1 MDEMTF
7 QHQLRELKQRVSNMA
22 EVSSS
27 WLPSRPHS
35 HPALAPGAAP
45 NYHQDL
51 YSAQLLDVKH
61 KLDRMQAN
69 LPTHWQAQIL
79 HAGTPLP
86 ATVDGLEY
94 VRSDLQKL
102 NETIERNNALG
113 KESLE
118 SLRLGF
124 ADLHDGMRKGFDN
137 LEQAVSELKRNTAFT
152 PASSEA
158 TDEDLTAAHAG
169 FPSDTTPAPYYGPPG
184 FGTASHPGFIHEPRF
199 TYEPGLA
206 KYQSH
211 NSNDSPISPSP
222 GFYQGLGPPLGGSD
236 CYVDPNRSVH
246 PDYRARHDVA
256 VWRSDGDG
264 LVGGK
269 EDGAVPQANWLG
281 IPTLARDQ
289 TVEGASSA
297 FPQGRQVTFEGL
309 TQLLGLTCPRPAVL
323 PEPFIKYDLG
333 NFRDSLVN
341 RGDTGT
347 TAQASHEYS
356 DIKKDESRSEDAWGP
371 LDMNSPDQAQLKIEQ
386 TTNQQLRD
394 TIAAKDEEIAELE
407 VGQVADRREKD
418 AIITHLNDCKSA
430 AEEAFEITRSDL
442 EKRLDEAKDR
452 HDDVKRRH
460 GESLSEIHRLKQ
472 SAESAQRDFE
482 VTERTRWELQGVTD
496 REIERLRH
504 ELQQCE
510 ASRHH
515 FMTKYVD
522 ENYRFRWLEQRKS
535 QSEQYYQQQ
544 LHDCEGALEIS
555 ERNRDADIS
564 SALQSKDEL
573 QHQLEECEG
582 ALETSQR
589 NREAYIRGALRSRD
603 GDLDRLHV
611 FCKEKDAVIYRQE
624 QIIAQGASI
633 LEERDAEIDRLSAA
647 LDESKR
653 SEQDAREHA
662 AKNKRTIQKRD
673 AQVEHLH
680 REVKEE
686 RERRCRPEDLMRRD
700 AEAMR
705 TKAKDVRFSA
715 DEQDSGRSFANA
727 ADVPAYAVSRGQSG
741 RRNPLWTPQPIQ
753 SSARLPHE
761 EDRASFWEDGDGD
774 HATTKTKHVFGSS
787 SPIVV
792 QQRRKPGR
800 GRSNEKRASREHDDN
815 RRSFA
820 SNDNVTEEESRGQH
834 RQRTAMYS
842 NPSRHQSEA
851 LASNREALQLLAGW
865 TERTLQEQGQP
876 KNSQLH
882 EQASQSYHAHLQQQI
897 QLTRQQQRQQASQS
911 NHQQFDPA
919 QLPAHLQQS
928 LQLRQQNQ
936 QRPMQQQRQQPPQL
950 TQQTHA
956 DMSHQIPGAG
966 SSGGDGGG
974 GRRSPSSR
982 RMKAQAPT
990 NGGTAENGRHALPLD
1005 DTTWL
1010 PAPAHPAAAAV
1021 ERVGS
1026 VPDLR
1031 AGRRRSMSRSH
1042 ASSREH
1048 SAMSKPASMFDPR
1061 PQKGH
1066 MASQTY
1072 RAPSVETEAESSSAD
1087 ERTA

>member
-7 QHQLRELKQRVSNMA
+7 QHQLRELKQRVSNMTEA
-22 EVSSS
+22 SSS
-27 WLPSRPHS
+27 WMPHRPHT
-35 HPALAPGAAP
+35 HPGQAPGAAP

-69 LPTHWQAQIL
+69 LPTRWQAQIL

-86 ATVDGLEY
+86 ETVDGLEY
-94 VRSDLQKL
+94 VQRDLQQL

-118 SLRLGF
+118 LFRSGF
-124 ADLHDGMRKGFDN
+124 VDLHGEMRKGFDN
-137 LEQAVSELKRNTAFT
+137 LEHAVSELKRNTAFT

-169 FPSDTTPAPYYGPPG
+169 FPADTTPVPYYGPPG
-184 FGTASHPGFIHEPRF
+184 FGTASHAGSPPEPWRAS
-199 TYEPGLA
+199 EPLRGNPGLA
-206 KYQSH
+206 KEQFRNSDDSH
-211 NSNDSPISPSP
+211 ISPFS
-222 GFYQGLGPPLGGSD
+222 GSYQGPQPLVTGLE
-236 CYVDPNRSVH
+236 CYTNPNTSVH
-246 PDYRARHDVA
+246 PDYEARHDVA
-256 VWRSDGDG
+256 AWRSDRDG
-264 LVGGK
+264 LVGDK
-269 EDGAVPQANWLG
+269 ESCTLPQINYHAF
-281 IPTLARDQ
+281 PKFSKDQ
-289 TVEGASSA
+289 TVEGAGSA
-297 FPQGRQVTFEGL
+297 LPQDRQAGFEGV
-309 TQLLGLTCPRPAVL
+309 TQLIQETCPRPAVL
-323 PEPFIKYDLG
+323 SEPFMAVCPPNFFPHTKYDLG
-333 NFRDSLVN
+333 NFRDSLVS

-347 TAQASHEYS
+347 TGQASHEHS
-356 DIKKDESRSEDAWGP
+356 AITEDVRQPEYAWGP
-371 LDMNSPDQAQLKIEQ
+371 SDMSPPERADLEIVENI
-386 TTNQQLRD
+386 NQQLRE

-407 VGQVADRREKD
+407 VGQVADQREKD

-442 EKRLDEAKDR
+442 EKRLDDAKDR
-452 HDDVKRRH
+452 HDEVKHRY
-460 GESLSEIHRLKQ
+460 GESLNEIHRLKQ
-472 SAESAQRDFE
+472 YAESAQRNFE
-482 VTERTRWELQGVTD
+482 MTERTRWELQAVTD
-496 REIERLRH
+496 KEIERLRH

-522 ENYRFRWLEQRKS
+522 ENYRFKWLEQRKH
-535 QSEQYYQQQ
+535 QSEQYFRQQ
-544 LHDCEGALEIS
+544 LDDREGALEIS
-555 ERNRDADIS
+555 EWNRDVDIR
-564 SALQSKDEL
+564 SALQSKDKLL
-573 QHQLEECEG
+573 QQLKECEG
-582 ALETSQR
+582 ALENSQR
-589 NREAYIRGALRSRD
+589 NREADIRGALRSRD
-603 GDLDRLHV
+603 EDLNRLHV

-633 LEERDAEIDRLSAA
+633 LEERDAEIDRLTAA
-647 LDESKR
+647 LDQ
-653 SEQDAREHA
+653 SECCAQDARDHA

-686 RERRCRPEDLMRRD
+686 RERRCRLEDLMRRD

-727 ADVPAYAVSRGQSG
+727 ADVPAYAVSRGQSE

-787 SPIVV
+787 SPIV
-792 QQRRKPGR
+792 QQRRKS
-800 GRSNEKRASREHDDN
+800 GRSERAPRAHEDN
-815 RRSFA
+815 KRSF
-820 SNDNVTEEESRGQH
+820 SSDNVTEEESRGQH
-834 RQRTAMYS
+834 RQHSATYPD
-842 NPSRHQSEA
+842 PSRHQSEP
-851 LASNREALQLLAGW
+851 LASNQEALQSLPEWA
-865 TERTLQEQGQP
+865 ER
-876 KNSQLH
+876 
-882 EQASQSYHAHLQQQI
+882 
-897 QLTRQQQRQQASQS
+897 
-911 NHQQFDPA
+911 
-919 QLPAHLQQS
+919 LPAHLQQQVRS
-928 LQLRQQNQ
+928 RQQIQ
-936 QRPMQQQRQQPPQL
+936 QRAMQQQRQQPPQP

-956 DMSHQIPGAG
+956 DMSHQNPGAG
-966 SSGGDGGG
+966 GGGNGG
-974 GRRSPSSR
+974 GRRSPSS

-1005 DTTWL
+1005 TTWL
-1010 PAPAHPAAAAV
+1010 PAPAQPAV

-1031 AGRRRSMSRSH
+1031 AGRRSSMSRNH
-1042 ASSREH
+1042 APREH
-1048 SAMSKPASMFDPR
+1048 SAMSKPASMFDLR

-1066 MASQTY
+1066 MPSQTY

-1087 ERTA
+1087 ERAA